1 MGFRFVRVGNVINW
15 TPTVVKRYPMISYV
29 VMFIIYILISKFCFD
44 EQEDN
49 PMWFNILFFVIS
61 GWAYA
66 AMDNQLPTKRYR
78 DLAILLATFFL
89 SFGSLAFK
97 DLVINKN
104 AELDTVDYSIIVA
117 VTLLPLGYGI
127 YCLWKLRKQKIL
139 VADRAQHIEQIRKR
153 RKTIRRSKKRM

>member
-89 SFGSLAFK
+89 LFGSLAFK

-153 RKTIRRSKKRM
+153 RKTR

>member
-89 SFGSLAFK
+89 LFGSLAFK
-97 DLVINKN
+97 DLVLNKN
-104 AELDTVDYSIIVA
+104 AELDTVDYSIIIA

-127 YCLWKLRKQKIL
+127 YCIWKLRKQKIL

-153 RKTIRRSKKRM
+153 RKTR

>member
-89 SFGSLAFK
+89 LFGSLALK
-97 DLVINKN
+97 DLVIDKN
-104 AELDTVDYSIIVA
+104 SANLDSVDLFIIAV

-153 RKTIRRSKKRM
+153 RKTR

>member
-29 VMFIIYILISKFCFD
+29 VMFIIYVLISKFCFG
-44 EQEDN
+44 EEEDN
-49 PMWFNILFFVIS
+49 PMWFIILFFVIS

-89 SFGSLAFK
+89 LFGSLAFK
-97 DLVINKN
+97 DLVLNKN
-104 AELDTVDYSIIVA
+104 AELDTVDYSIIIA

-127 YCLWKLRKQKIL
+127 YCLWKLRKQKTL
-139 VADRAQHIEQIRKR
+139 VADRAQHIEQIRNR
-153 RKTIRRSKKRM
+153 RKIK